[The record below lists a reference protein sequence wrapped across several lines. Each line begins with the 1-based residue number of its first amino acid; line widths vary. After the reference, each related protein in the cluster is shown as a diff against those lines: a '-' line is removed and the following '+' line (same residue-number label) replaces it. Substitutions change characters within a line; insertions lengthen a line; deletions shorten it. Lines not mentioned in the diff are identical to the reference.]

1 MVKNLE
7 LFLKKGAEE
16 VGVVLTPP
24 MIQMLL
30 IYLKE
35 LKEWNEKINLT
46 SLKDDSEII
55 TKHFFD
61 SLALAPFLPPEATL
75 LDIGSG
81 AGFPG
86 IPLKIALPTLTVTLL
101 EATEKKIRF
110 QQHLIRTLGLSHIT
124 SIHNR
129 AENEDLI
136 KEYGLNFD
144 IVVSRACASFKKFC
158 QHGKP
163 FVKIGGYLVAMKGRR
178 GMEELQESQ
187 DVVEKLSF
195 EVDNIVE
202 ISLPL
207 DKGKRYLMFMKKR

>member
-7 LFLKKGAEE
+7 LFLKKGAEK
-16 VGVVLTPP
+16 VRVALTPP
-24 MIQMLL
+24 MIQMFL

-55 TKHFFD
+55 TKHFID
-61 SLALAPFLPPEATL
+61 SLSLAPFLPPEATL

-158 QHGKP
+158 RHGKP

-202 ISLPL
+202 LSLPR
-207 DKGKRYLMFMKKR
+207 DKGKRSLIFMKKR